1 MEYKVM
7 IRQFDGK
14 ATAKGR
20 VRAVPYTIDF
30 GDNDY
35 CIPAFVGRRICL
47 DTAIGTA

>member
-7 IRQFDGK
+7 ISQFDGK

-20 VRAVPYTIDF
+20 VRAVRYMIDF

-35 CIPAFVGRRICL
+35 CILALVGRRIGPK
-47 DTAIGTA
+47 TAIRPA